1 MRFMWSLG
9 RSFATHDWE
18 LPLCSICMAQ
28 TVGLHQVVCEGIAAQ
43 RFEESLDA
51 HRPF

>member
-1 MRFMWSLG
+1 MRFMWSLE

-28 TVGLHQVVCEGIAAQ
+28 AVGLHQMVCEGIAAQ